1 MSLTINKIPK
11 KYKPKYDRLESL
23 SNRYDELDKLA
34 NLYNKTKD
42 NQYKEEWYERIDKI
56 IKYLT
61 V

>member
-1 MSLTINKIPK
+1 MNLTISKNKK
-11 KYKPKYDRLESL
+11 KYNPQYDRLECL

-42 NQYKEEWYERIDKI
+42 NQYKEQWFKLVKEMVKH
-56 IKYLT
+56 LG